1 MVLLDTLRLEYLEAA
16 SVGGGLPTVDLE
28 KKHFGLTHTEVG
40 AMVTSRW
47 GLPSDVVTVARF
59 HHDENDRS
67 TTSPTIALVAVADR
81 IANGVVT
88 LSNPVV
94 EDFMTGRL
102 RAALKITITELRE
115 VVAFARETLPQ
126 IEL

>member
-1 MVLLDTLRLEYLEAA
+1 MA
-16 SVGGGLPTVDLE
+16 
-28 KKHFGLTHTEVG
+28 
-40 AMVTSRW
+40 
-47 GLPSDVVTVARF
+47 
-59 HHDENDRS
+59 
-67 TTSPTIALVAVADR
+67 TSPTIALVAVADR

-102 RAALKITITELRE
+102 RAALGITIKELRE
-115 VVAFARETLPQ
+115 VVAFAGWALPQ